1 MEIKPQPVQEVA
13 LTCTSKI
20 VLIGGAKGGG
30 KSFALR
36 LAPLYNIDKKGY
48 HAVIFRRTLAQCKKP
63 GGLWDKSYDIYPY
76 LGGVERVSELKWLF
90 SSGATIQFSHLQR
103 DISYRDWFGTET
115 AFYGFDQ
122 LEEFTREQF
131 FNILGCMRTTAN
143 CETQIM
149 ASMNPDNNSWVREL
163 VDPWI
168 ADDGYVD
175 LEKNCKEFYFVI
187 EDGLIKWVDKS
198 VQNAI
203 AITYISA
210 DIWDN
215 PALLESD
222 PNYLIN
228 LQSQA
233 KVDRERF
240 LGIKGRGGNWNVKP
254 VAGKIFKYAWFRVI
268 DSVDSVKFEKVCRFW
283 DFAMSLRE
291 TKDDDYIV
299 GGLMARF
306 KDEYLVL
313 DVYRTRLPPADV
325 DKLVLKIAAA
335 DAAKYRNYFIRWQ
348 QDPGSA
354 GVKETYFLRQKL
366 LAYDANGIFT
376 NESKI
381 DRVKPFSRAVEVGL
395 VSFKSGQWNNQTFA
409 ELENFPDAKHDDIV
423 DYLSGG
429 FRFLSSDSNFSL
441 GKYSF

>member
-1 MEIKPQPVQEVA
+1 MKIKPQPVQEKA
-13 LTCTSKI
+13 LCCKSKI

-36 LAPLYNIDKKGY
+36 LSPLYNIDKKGY

-76 LGGVERVSELKWLF
+76 LGAIERISELKWVF

-131 FNILGCMRTTAN
+131 FNILGCCRTTVD

-149 ASMNPDNNSWVREL
+149 ASMNPDNGSWVREL
-163 VDPWI
+163 VNPWI
-168 ADDGYVD
+168 AEDGYVN
-175 LEKNCKEFYFVI
+175 LHKNGKEHYFII
-187 EDGLIKWVDKS
+187 EDGLIKWVNKS
-198 VQNAI
+198 IQNAI
-203 AITYISA
+203 SITYISA

-215 PALLESD
+215 PALLKTD
-222 PNYLIN
+222 PNYLVN

-240 LGIKGRGGNWNVKP
+240 LGIKGRGGNWNIKP
-254 VAGKIFKYAWFRVI
+254 VAGKIFKYNWFQV
-268 DSVDSVKFEKVCRFW
+268 VDDFNYKFDKICRFW
-283 DFAMSLRE
+283 DFAMSLQE
-291 TKDDDYIV
+291 TKKNDYIV
-299 GGLMARF
+299 GGLIGKI

-313 DVYRTRLPPADV
+313 DIYRTRLSPAEV
-325 DKLVLKIAAA
+325 DKLVINISQT
-335 DAAKYRNYFIRWQ
+335 DASKFRNYFIRWQ

-354 GVKETYFLRQKL
+354 GVKETYLLRQKL
-366 LAYDANGIFT
+366 VQYDANGIFFS
-376 NESKI
+376 ESKI
-381 DRVKPFSRAVEVGL
+381 DRAKPFSRAVEVGL
-395 VSFKSGQWNNQTFA
+395 VNFKKAQWNNKTFA
-409 ELENFPDAKHDDIV
+409 ELENFPDAEHDDIV
-423 DYLSGG
+423 DALSGAYK
-429 FRFLSSDSNFSL
+429 FLSSESSLSL

>member
-1 MEIKPQPVQEVA
+1 MLIKPQLVQEKA
-13 LTCTSKI
+13 LVCTSKI
-20 VLIGGAKGGG
+20 VLLGGAKGGG

-36 LAPLYNIDKKGY
+36 LAPLYNIDKQGY

-76 LGGVERVSELKWLF
+76 LGGVERVSELKWIF
-90 SSGATIQFSHLQR
+90 PSGATVQFSHLQR

-131 FNILGCMRTTAN
+131 FNILGCMRTTAG

-149 ASMNPDNNSWVREL
+149 ATMNPDNSSWVRLL

-175 LEKNCKEFYFVI
+175 LDKNGKELFFVI
-187 EDGLIKWVDKS
+187 EDGQIKWVDKS

-240 LGIKGRGGNWNVKP
+240 LGIKGRGGNWNIKP
-254 VAGKIFKYAWFRVI
+254 VAGKVFKYDWFRI
-268 DSVDSVKFEKVCRFW
+268 SSSEPKFDKVCRFW

-291 TKDDDYIV
+291 TKNDDYIV
-299 GGLMARF
+299 GSLMGNF
-306 KDEYLVL
+306 KNEYLVL
-313 DVYRTRLPPADV
+313 DIYRTRLPPSEV
-325 DKLVLKIAAA
+325 DKLVLKLAQQ
-335 DAAKYRNYFIRWQ
+335 DAFKYSNYFIRWQ
-348 QDPGSA
+348 QDPGSS
-354 GVKETYFLRQKL
+354 GVKETYLLRQKL
-366 LAYDANGIFT
+366 IDYDSNGIFT
-376 NESKI
+376 QDSKL
-381 DRVKPFSRAVEVGL
+381 DRAKPFSRAVEVGL
-395 VSFKSGQWNNQTFA
+395 VQFKDASWNNQTFA

-423 DYLSGG
+423 DSLSGNYNY
-429 FRFLSSDSNFSL
+429 LASASNFSM